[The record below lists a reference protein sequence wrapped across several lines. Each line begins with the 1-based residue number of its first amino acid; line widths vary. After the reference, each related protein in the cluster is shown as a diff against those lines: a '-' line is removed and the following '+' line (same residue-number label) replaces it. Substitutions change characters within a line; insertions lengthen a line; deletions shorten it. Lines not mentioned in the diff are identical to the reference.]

1 MSGVGF
7 GGGGCLGNRRTR
19 GGKGLG
25 GGRGLG
31 MLNI

>member
-7 GGGGCLGNRRTR
+7 GGGGCLGSRRTR

-25 GGRGLG
+25 GGVKG
-31 MLNI
+31 